1 MAYPYPVAIT
11 CSDIHLTHTPPPCRS
26 REPNWYMA
34 MKHSLDALKSKRD
47 GLGENLPIIMAG
59 DLFDK
64 WNPPHELVNF
74 ALANLPHVYGIPGQ
88 HDLPYHSYSDIK
100 KSAYWTLVEA
110 GRITNLEPVKPIGTG
125 ELILWGFPWGTNLDC
140 LYKGSINLICLHVA
154 VVHHFIFTSSTG
166 YPGAKE
172 EYRANTVRA
181 NLKGFDVAV
190 FGDNHKGFTLNKKS
204 EVPAVIN
211 NGVFMRRRSD
221 EEEYEPCVG
230 VIYSDGSV
238 ERIPLEVKEV
248 FHRVKEDREKTHTD
262 PSPNFRNL
270 INQLGNLTE
279 VAGDFR
285 EEIKRELARR
295 EPNPSVQRILW
306 QAME

>member
-1 MAYPYPVAIT
+1 MHKTYPVGIT
-11 CSDIHLTHTPPPCRS
+11 CSDIHLCHTAPPCRS
-26 REPNWYMA
+26 KESDWYMA
-34 MKHSLDALKSKRD
+34 MKRSIDALKRKRD
-47 GLGENLPIIMAG
+47 ELGEHLPIIMAG

-74 ALANLPHVYGIPGQ
+74 ALANLPHVYGVPGQ

-110 GRITNLEPVKPIGTG
+110 GRITNLEYNKPTGAG
-125 ELILWGFPWGTNLDC
+125 ELYLHGFPWGSPLAPIENGDFLCLD
-140 LYKGSINLICLHVA
+140 IA

-172 EYRANTVRA
+172 ECRAKAVREK
-181 NLKGFDVAV
+181 LKGFDVAV
-190 FGDNHKGFTLNKKS
+190 FGDNHKGFTLSKKES
-204 EVPAVIN
+204 LPAVIN

-221 EEEYEPCVG
+221 EENYQPSMG

-238 ERIPLEVKEV
+238 ERVPLEVEEV
-248 FHRVKEDREKTHTD
+248 FNRVEQDNQENTSS
-262 PSPNFRNL
+262 SPNFRNL

-279 VAGDFR
+279 VSGDFR